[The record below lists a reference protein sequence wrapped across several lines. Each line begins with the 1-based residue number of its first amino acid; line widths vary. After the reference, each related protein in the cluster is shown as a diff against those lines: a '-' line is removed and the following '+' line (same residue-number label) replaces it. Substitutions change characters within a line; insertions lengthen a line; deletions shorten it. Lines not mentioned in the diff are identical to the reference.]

1 MPKFE
6 EFKLSLKKFIIV
18 NLIYFMMYC
27 MIVMEV
33 AKLVK
38 RFNFKIINY
47 LKNSQEQLEVID

>member
-47 LKNSQEQLEVID
+47 LKNSQE